1 MGRGWCIFCYKA
13 QLKRILSSNRRKG
26 LDPLETANGVLS
38 DQFIELKVKDSA
50 TNLKL
55 RLITYRSNTG
65 HILKFLTN
73 HFSYK
78 DYTIALIYK
87 NRWSIKPFFKQLKQN
102 YQLSYFFSDSREGI
116 KSQIW
121 IALIAN
127 LIFTVIYS
135 RLKEAEQFVTMVSM
149 AKNNLG
155 SYICLITILRPQKL
169 QANER
174 DNGKMQLDIFETL
187 KGRVFGKINNST

>member
-1 MGRGWCIFCYKA
+1 M
-13 QLKRILSSNRRKG
+13 
-26 LDPLETANGVLS
+26 LS
-38 DQFIELKVKDSA
+38 DQYIELKVKDSA

-87 NRWSIKPFFKQLKQN
+87 NRWSIKPIFKQLKQN
-102 YQLSYFFSDSREGI
+102 YQLSYFFSDSQQGI

-135 RLKEAEQFVTMVSM
+135 RLKEAEQFVTM
-149 AKNNLG
+149 AKNNLS
-155 SYICLITILRPQKL
+155 SYICLITILL

-174 DNGKMQLDIFETL
+174 YNGKMQLDIFETL
-187 KGRVFGKINNST
+187 KGGVFGKINNST